1 MCQNNTILMQ
11 MLKSDWLSHWTLS
24 SISVQWLDVVDV
36 SSFLRSFEETFTS
49 KQIIKF
55 LRRLKGES
63 LQFL

>member
-24 SISVQWLDVVDV
+24 SISVQWLDVVDF
-36 SSFLRSFEETFTS
+36 SSFLRSFEGTFTS